1 MRKIKNVIKIIEIC
15 FPHSMT
21 FPDAARRV
29 GPASAAMA
37 LVALF
42 VPPVLAADSDA
53 HGLVIS
59 QELVRDDNLFRMPD
73 DTRPVIDGRVRQRSD
88 TLSVT
93 ALSATFDR
101 TYGRQRLVGELGIS
115 RNDYLEFN
123 HLDFT
128 AKNGR
133 GTWMWG
139 LGKQLSGTVTT
150 EQSESLRSFAD
161 RGTTT
166 RSVNT
171 YRRHAADARY
181 RLDPRWAGGIGWVRT
196 DSRYDE
202 PRSSGSE
209 YVEDAF
215 EALAHYRSPADS
227 TLALV
232 ARGATGRYPG
242 RLRSESTV
250 TGYEQRDLL
259 LRANW
264 MASGHSRVSGN
275 VGYTWREYPHVSEKN
290 FSGLTG
296 RLTYDWAPSGKIGLG
311 VTVRREIGARED
323 VADNFVITRAVSVDP
338 SWAVTSKIQ
347 VRGKLEWLTRDYGG
361 DPFASAAADRDDKS
375 RAVSVAVEWTPV
387 RVVAL
392 RLGARSERRFASAA
406 APGYGTESA
415 FLSAKFRF

>member
-1 MRKIKNVIKIIEIC
+1 MVLL
-15 FPHSMT
+15 
-21 FPDAARRV
+21 
-29 GPASAAMA
+29 A
-37 LVALF
+37 LS
-42 VPPVLAADSDA
+42 VPPVLAADGDA
-53 HGLVIS
+53 HGLAIS
-59 QELVRDDNLFRMPD
+59 HELVRDDNLFRMPD
-73 DTRPVIDGRVRQRSD
+73 DTRPVIDGRIRQRSE
-88 TLSVT
+88 TLNVT

-101 TYGRQRLVGELGIS
+101 TDGRQRFVGELGIT

-133 GTWMWG
+133 GTWLWG
-139 LGKQLSGTVTT
+139 LGNQWSGTVTT

-181 RLDPRWAGGIGWVRT
+181 RLDPRWAVGIGWVEL

-202 PRSSGSE
+202 PQSSGSE
-209 YVEDAF
+209 YVEDAL
-215 EALAHYRSPADS
+215 EALAHYRSPTGS
-227 TLALV
+227 TLTFG
-232 ARGATGRYPG
+232 ARGAGGRYPG
-242 RLRSESTV
+242 RLRSVSSITR
-250 TGYEQRDLL
+250 YEQRDFL

-264 MASGHSRVSGN
+264 VASGHSRVSGN
-275 VGYTWREYPHVSEKN
+275 VVYTWREYPHVSEKN

-296 RLTYDWAPSGKIGLG
+296 RLTYDWTPSGKVGLG
-311 VTVRREIGARED
+311 VTVRREMGARED
-323 VADNFVITRAVSVDP
+323 VADNFVITRAVSIDP
-338 SWAVTSKIQ
+338 SWAVSSKIQ
-347 VRGKLEWLTRDYGG
+347 VRGKLEWLARDYGG
-361 DPFASAAADRDDKS
+361 DPFASVAPDRDDKS

-387 RVVAL
+387 RAVVL

-406 APGYGTESA
+406 APGYVAEGA

>member
-1 MRKIKNVIKIIEIC
+1 MREIKNVMKIIVIC
-15 FPHSMT
+15 ISHALAFLGM
-21 FPDAARRV
+21 ARRA
-29 GPASAAMA
+29 GPASSAMVLLA
-37 LVALF
+37 LS
-42 VPPVLAADSDA
+42 VPPVLAADGDA
-53 HGLVIS
+53 HGFAIS
-59 QELVRDDNLFRMPD
+59 HELVRDDNLFRMPD

-88 TLSVT
+88 TLNVT

-101 TYGRQRLVGELGIS
+101 TDGRQRFVGELGIT

-139 LGKQLSGTVTT
+139 LGNQWGGTVMT

-171 YRRHAADARY
+171 YRRHATDARY
-181 RLDPRWAGGIGWVRT
+181 RLDPRWAVGIGWVEL

-202 PRSSGSE
+202 PQSSGSE
-209 YVEDAF
+209 YVEDAL
-215 EALAHYRSPADS
+215 EALAHYRSTTGS
-227 TLALV
+227 ALTFG
-232 ARGATGRYPG
+232 ARGAGGRYPG
-242 RLRSESTV
+242 RLRSVSSITR
-250 TGYEQRDLL
+250 YEQRDLL

-264 MASGHSRVSGN
+264 VASGHSRVSGN
-275 VGYTWREYPHVSEKN
+275 VVYTWREYPHVSEKN

-296 RLTYDWAPSGKIGLG
+296 RLTYDWTPSGKVGLG
-311 VTVRREIGARED
+311 VTVRREMGARED
-323 VADNFVITRAVSVDP
+323 VADNFVITRAVSIDP
-338 SWAVTSKIQ
+338 SWAVSSKIQ
-347 VRGKLEWLTRDYGG
+347 VRGKLEWLARDYGG
-361 DPFASAAADRDDKS
+361 DPFASVAPDRDDKS

-387 RVVAL
+387 RAVVL

-406 APGYGTESA
+406 APGYVAEGA
-415 FLSAKFRF
+415 FLNTKFHF

>member
-1 MRKIKNVIKIIEIC
+1 MREIKNGIGIMQIC
-15 FPHSMT
+15 IYHFQAI
-21 FPDAARRV
+21 PDAVRRV
-29 GPASAAMA
+29 RPASSAMA
-37 LVALF
+37 LLALS
-42 VPPVLAADSDA
+42 VPPVLAADGDA
-53 HGLVIS
+53 LGLAVS
-59 QELVRDDNLFRMPD
+59 HELVRDDNLFRLPD
-73 DTRPVIDGRVRQRSD
+73 DVRPVIDGHVRQRSD
-88 TLSVT
+88 TLNVT
-93 ALSATFDR
+93 TLAATFDR
-101 TYGRQRLVGELGIS
+101 AYGRQRVVGELGIS

-133 GTWMWG
+133 GAWLWG
-139 LGKQLSGTVTT
+139 LGKQWSGTVTT

-161 RGTTT
+161 RGTTV

-171 YRRHAADARY
+171 YRRHAVDARY
-181 RLDPRWAGGIGWVRT
+181 RLDPRWAVGVGWVRA

-215 EALAHYRSPADS
+215 EALAQYSSPADS
-227 TLALV
+227 TLTFV

-242 RLRSESTV
+242 RSRSESSIG
-250 TGYEQRDLL
+250 GYEQRDIL

-264 MASGHSRVSGN
+264 VASGHSRVSGT

-296 RLTYDWAPSGKIGLG
+296 RLTHDWTPSGKIGLG

-338 SWAVTSKIQ
+338 TWAVSSKIR

-361 DPFASAAADRDDKS
+361 DPFASVAPDRDDKS
-375 RAVSVAVEWTPV
+375 RAVSVAFEWSPV
-387 RVVAL
+387 RAAVL

-406 APGYGTESA
+406 APGYSAEGA

>member
-1 MRKIKNVIKIIEIC
+1 MCRVENVIEITIIC
-15 FPHSMT
+15 AKHFAALPG
-21 FPDAARRV
+21 AARRL
-29 GPASAAMA
+29 GPTSSAMA
-37 LVALF
+37 LLALS
-42 VPPVLAADSDA
+42 VPPALGAEGDA
-53 HGLVIS
+53 HGLTIS
-59 QELVRDDNLFRMPD
+59 HELVRDDNLFRMPD

-88 TLSVT
+88 TVNVT

-101 TYGRQRLVGELGIS
+101 TYGRQRLVGELGIT

-128 AKNGR
+128 AKNCR
-133 GTWMWG
+133 GTWLWG
-139 LGKQLSGTVTT
+139 FGKQWSGTVTT

-181 RLDPRWAGGIGWVRT
+181 RLDPRWAVGVGWVHA

-215 EALAHYRSPADS
+215 EALAHYRSPTDS
-227 TLALV
+227 TLTFV

-242 RLRSESTV
+242 RERSETSM

-264 MASGHSRVSGN
+264 MASGHSRISGN
-275 VGYTWREYPHVSEKN
+275 IGYTWREYPHVSEKN

-296 RLTYDWAPSGKIGLG
+296 RLTHDWTPSGKVGLG
-311 VTVRREIGARED
+311 VTVRREMGARED

-338 SWAVTSKIQ
+338 SWVVSSKIQ
-347 VRGKLEWLTRDYGG
+347 VRGKVEWLRRDYGG
-361 DPFASAAADRDDKS
+361 DPFASVSPDRDDRT

-387 RVVAL
+387 RAVVL

-406 APGYGTESA
+406 APGYAAQGA
-415 FLSAKFRF
+415 FLSAKFRI